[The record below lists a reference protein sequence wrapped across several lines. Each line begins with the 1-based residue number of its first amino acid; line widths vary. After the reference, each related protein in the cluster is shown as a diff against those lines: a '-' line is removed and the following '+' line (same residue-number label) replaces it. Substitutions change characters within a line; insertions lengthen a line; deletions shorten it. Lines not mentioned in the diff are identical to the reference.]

1 MHPVNTLYYGDN
13 LEVLRK
19 HIGDETVD
27 LIYLDPPFNSNR
39 DYNLL
44 FKEQSGEPAQA
55 QIKAFTDTWR
65 WSERAFH
72 EFIEECPRPAL
83 VELLQG
89 FVRTLGRNDLT
100 AYLVMMAPRLI
111 ELHRVLKPTG
121 SLYLHCDPTAS
132 HYLKVMLDVIFGA
145 KNFRNEIVWK
155 RTGAHSGAKRWG
167 PVHDIILFYTKTQ
180 TYTWNRIYAEYESG
194 YLESS
199 FRYIDERGRYRLQE
213 LTGAGVTAGDSGQ
226 EWRGVNPSTFGRH
239 WAVPQK
245 LVESLV
251 GVERARQM
259 SVIEKLEVL
268 DAAGFI
274 VWTERGRIP
283 RYKQYL
289 DTNPGVPI
297 QDVVSDIRPVGAQKE
312 RLGYPTQK
320 PLALLERIIQASS
333 NEGDLVLD
341 PFCGC
346 GTAIVA
352 AHKLNRRWIGID
364 ITHLAIALIKYRLS
378 DMFDLKEGKDYRVIG
393 EPTTVAEA
401 RALAL
406 QDRDEFQKWAI
417 GLIPR
422 AFPYQQK
429 KGADTGI
436 DGMLYF
442 TDNPREHPKKVVI
455 QVKSGRVGVKDIR
468 DFRGVMEREKAV
480 LGLFITLEPPT
491 RDMVREAEQA
501 GFYTTP
507 LGNIR
512 LQRLQIRTIEDLLQG
527 RGFDIPSAALLSGV
541 QTAERVQPESH
552 QPELEM

>member
-19 HIGDETVD
+19 HIGDESVN
-27 LIYLDPPFNSNR
+27 LIYLDPPFNSQR

-44 FKEQSGEPAQA
+44 FREQSGEPAQA
-55 QIKAFTDTWR
+55 QIKAFTDTWQ
-65 WSERAFH
+65 WSERAYI
-72 EFIEECPRPAL
+72 EFCETCPLPAL
-83 VELLQG
+83 TELMQG

-100 AYLVMMAPRLI
+100 AYLVMMAPRLV

-145 KNFRNEIVWK
+145 RNFRNEIVWK
-155 RTGAHSGAKRWG
+155 RTSAHSGAKRWG
-167 PVHDIILFYTKTQ
+167 DVHDILLFYSKTNEYIWNHIFQ
-180 TYTWNRIYAEYESG
+180 THEEKHIKSKYTFE
-194 YLESS
+194 
-199 FRYIDERGRYRLQE
+199 DPRGRYMPAD
-213 LTGAGVTAGDSGQ
+213 LTGAGRTAGDSGKP
-226 EWRGVNPSTFGRH
+226 WRGYDPSTLGRH
-239 WAVPQK
+239 WAIPRKVI
-245 LVESLV
+245 EDLV
-251 GVERARQM
+251 GQARASEMTVQ
-259 SVIEKLEVL
+259 EKLDLL
-268 DAAGFI
+268 DAKGFI
-274 VWTERGRIP
+274 HWPSRGKGFPRFKKYLSEGIP
-283 RYKQYL
+283 
-289 DTNPGVPI
+289 V
-297 QDVVSDIRPVGAQKE
+297 QDVITDIPPINSQAKE

-333 NEGDLVLD
+333 NEGDTVLD

-352 AHKLNRRWIGID
+352 AHKLKRQWIGID

-468 DFRGVMEREKAV
+468 DFRGVLEREQAT
-480 LGLFITLEPPT
+480 LGLFVTLEPPT

-512 LQRLQIRTIEDLLQG
+512 LQRLQIRTIEELLQE

-541 QTAERVQPESH
+541 QTAERVAPSAH